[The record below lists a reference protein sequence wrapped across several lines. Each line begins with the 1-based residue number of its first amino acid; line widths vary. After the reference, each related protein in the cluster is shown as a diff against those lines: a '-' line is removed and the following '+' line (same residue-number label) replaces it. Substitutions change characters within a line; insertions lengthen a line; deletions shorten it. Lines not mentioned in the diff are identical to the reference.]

1 LRRADRDFFR
11 DLRAGRCGPQVASLP
26 EAEKQMRKTVV
37 LAVLAVIV
45 VIIAVQFGPSLVS
58 H

>member
-1 LRRADRDFFR
+1 MP
-11 DLRAGRCGPQVASLP
+11 AGSQLAGLS

-45 VIIAVQFGPSLVS
+45 LIIAVQFGPSLVS

>member
-1 LRRADRDFFR
+1 MKSDER
-11 DLRAGRCGPQVASLP
+11 S
-26 EAEKQMRKTVV
+26 MRKAVV

-45 VIIAVQFGPSLVS
+45 LIIAVQFGPSLVS